1 MLRFKF
7 PRSFAELLFPRK
19 SSLQPIKNLIIENKL
34 AVLFV
39 VSMGSSGS
47 NVNVSFLTVTGIC
60 PGESTLAYNVTL
72 INIGDRWLIDKK
84 LME

>member
-19 SSLQPIKNLIIENKL
+19 SSLQPSKNLIIENKL

-47 NVNVSFLTVTGIC
+47 NVNVSFLTVIGIY